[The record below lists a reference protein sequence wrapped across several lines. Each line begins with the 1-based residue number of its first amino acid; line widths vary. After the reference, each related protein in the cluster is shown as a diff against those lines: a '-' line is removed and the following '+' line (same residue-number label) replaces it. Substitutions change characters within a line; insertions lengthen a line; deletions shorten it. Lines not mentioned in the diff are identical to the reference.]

1 MFSAS
6 RTVFQRFSGAAM
18 RNAAAQRA
26 LATTTA
32 KSYSKSTLFAA
43 AGGLALASFV
53 GYETF
58 KTVHAETP
66 AETKEM
72 KKNTLKSNLRI
83 FSGNANRPLAEE
95 IVKDL
100 GCQLGSCRIGR
111 FADGEVVID
120 INEDIRG
127 KDLFIVQST
136 CPPNINDNLMEL
148 MLMISTARRASARRI
163 TAVIP
168 YYGYARQD
176 RKMAARVPISA
187 ADVARLLEAMGV
199 DRVVAVDL
207 HCGQIQ
213 GFFGPRVPV
222 DNLQG
227 GVVGVDYFAQMDLQ
241 KPVIVSPDAGGVYR
255 VKKFRDGMMTK
266 HGIDAG
272 VAMIIKQRGKP
283 GQIDSMDLVGNIE
296 DCDCIIVD
304 DMIDTAGT
312 LCKAANQL
320 KEHGAK
326 RVFAFA
332 SHGLFSK
339 AANSHITESV
349 LEQVVVL
356 NTIPLSAQSKE
367 NPKIVQLSVA
377 PLLADAIRAIH
388 GKQSVSQIFDEGK
401 Q

>member
-1 MFSAS
+1 MSMATAMPKTANAS
-6 RTVFQRFSGAAM
+6 SLVV
-18 RNAAAQRA
+18 
-26 LATTTA
+26 AT
-32 KSYSKSTLFAA
+32 
-43 AGGLALASFV
+43 GGLLLASFV
-53 GYETF
+53 GYQTF
-58 KTVHAETP
+58 KTVHADSP
-66 AETKEM
+66 AEPADS
-72 KKNTLKSNLRI
+72 KKKVIKSNLRV
-83 FSGNANRPLAEE
+83 FSGNSNRPLAEE

-100 GCQLGSCRIGR
+100 GTQLGSCRIGR

-148 MLMISTARRASARRI
+148 MLLISTSRRASARRI

-227 GVVGVDYFAQMDLQ
+227 GVVGVNYFAKMQLH

-255 VKKFRDGMMTK
+255 VKKFRDGMMAK
-266 HGIDAG
+266 YGIDAG

-283 GQIDSMDLVGNIE
+283 GQIESMDLVGTI
-296 DCDCIIVD
+296 DDSDCIIVD

-320 KEHGAK
+320 KEHGAR

-339 AANSHITESV
+339 AANTYITESV

-356 NTIPLSAQSKE
+356 NTIPLSANSRDNK
-367 NPKIVQLSVA
+367 KIVQLSVA

-388 GKQSVSQIFDEGK
+388 GKQSVSEILEKSQ
-401 Q
+401 